1 MLQQLFVV
9 RRWLTVLIERCA
21 SLPGFFKS
29 NKSLSD
35 SYTAYVVCEE
45 CVCVWVVI
53 KRLGVILCP
62 FLIKRT
68 VTYQWQ
74 RTSSRPSDRN
84 RRSLPRYLPP
94 SPAYSDSSPPY
105 LTPHR
110 DCGRKYNRLPHH
122 SYHSLSCP
130 SHRWDRIKT
139 EDRIC
144 FMAESCKLCLLT
156 FRREVQ
162 TDVQEQVL
170 PEMQNS
176 VIAASDACR
185 WKVGWSFVA
194 NKLFL
199 GLHGKTM
206 FTAFA

>member
-53 KRLGVILCP
+53 KRPGVILCP

-74 RTSSRPSDRN
+74 RTSSRPSDRKN
-84 RRSLPRYLPP
+84 GLSQGIYPP
-94 SPAYSDSSPPY
+94 PPPTA
-105 LTPHR
+105 TPHP
-110 DCGRKYNRLPHH
+110 LTSHH
-122 SYHSLSCP
+122 
-130 SHRWDRIKT
+130 T
-139 EDRIC
+139 E
-144 FMAESCKLCLLT
+144 T
-156 FRREVQ
+156 V
-162 TDVQEQVL
+162 
-170 PEMQNS
+170 
-176 VIAASDACR
+176 
-185 WKVGWSFVA
+185 VA
-194 NKLFL
+194 NTTDFLITATTPSLVLHTDETGSKLRTEYVSWQRAANCVCWL
-199 GLHGKTM
+199 SGEKYGRM
-206 FTAFA
+206 FKNKFYQKCKIQ